1 MTTPSEPLRP
11 PVPPADSAT
20 VAVKSPSEKPFTVS
34 DMSFGI
40 SRQRSAM
47 VVTPTA
53 PMVID
58 QARLARVGNSSSL
71 SPVEE
76 WLVEEARRRGDGAR
90 VLLFRAA
97 NSANERVWE
106 FDRRFNEPELQKA
119 GAIMTRAL
127 LPLHRALLTSGVV
140 LMVHTDWGRRESYAM
155 RHGVRALTEEI
166 TRSSYGSATRRV
178 DEWILRNMLMHV
190 ALSLNHV
197 TEKLLPA
204 QIGLIER
211 RWPRVV
217 DLL

>member
-1 MTTPSEPLRP
+1 MTTPSESLRT
-11 PVPPADSAT
+11 PVSPTGSAT
-20 VAVKSPSEKPFTVS
+20 VAVKLPAEKPFSVS
-34 DMSFGI
+34 DVSFGP

-47 VVTPTA
+47 VVTPKV

-58 QARLARVGNSSSL
+58 QARLDRAGKSSSL

-76 WLVEEARRRGDGAR
+76 WLVEEARCRGDGAR

-106 FDRRFNEPELQKA
+106 FDRSFDEPELQKA

-127 LPLHRALLTSGVV
+127 LPLHRALLRSGVV

-155 RHGVRALTEEI
+155 RHGVRALTEEV

-197 TEKLLPA
+197 TQKLLPA

-211 RWPRVV
+211 RWPRVI

>member
-1 MTTPSEPLRP
+1 MTTPSEPFRP
-11 PVPPADSAT
+11 PVAPADSAT
-20 VAVKSPSEKPFTVS
+20 FAVKPPTEKPFTVS
-34 DMSFGI
+34 DVSFGV
-40 SRQRSAM
+40 SRPRSAM
-47 VVTPTA
+47 VVTPKA
-53 PMVID
+53 RMVID
-58 QARLARVGNSSSL
+58 HARLDRAGKLSSL

-76 WLVEEARRRGDGAR
+76 WLVQEARRRGEGAR

-106 FDRRFNEPELQKA
+106 FDRSFDEPELQRA

-127 LPLHRALLTSGVV
+127 LPLHRALLASGVV

-155 RHGVRALTEEI
+155 RHGVRALTDEV
-166 TRSSYGSATRRV
+166 TRPTYASATRRV

-197 TEKLLPA
+197 TERLLPA
-204 QIGLIER
+204 QMGLIER